1 MFSLSEPSEWIE
13 NSDSGTMPSDC
24 DGLGDVASGSGV
36 GSETGAGPEFV
47 VVQSPSY
54 SIASLVP
61 SIDEIRSVT
70 SGFSRA
76 VCRASAEVGQV

>member
-1 MFSLSEPSEWIE
+1 
-13 NSDSGTMPSDC
+13 MPSDC
-24 DGLGDVASGSGV
+24 DGLGDVISDSGV

-47 VVQSPSY
+47 VVQPPAY

-61 SIDEIRSVT
+61 CLDGIRSVT
-70 SGFSRA
+70 SGCSRA